1 MAVLAAR
8 FVTMSE
14 HLRKCHAMVRDRPQS
29 WWMDAVAPA
38 NHGGISQV
46 SSIVDITNVL
56 CDTKQGVPN
65 YENFLDDRVTFH
77 NKGSAAV
84 KASSKTGTFSGR
96 FQ

>member
-1 MAVLAAR
+1 MVALAAR

-14 HLRKCHAMVRDRPQS
+14 HLRKCHAMVRDGPQS
-29 WWMDAVAPA
+29 WWMDA
-38 NHGGISQV
+38 
-46 SSIVDITNVL
+46 
-56 CDTKQGVPN
+56 DTKQDVPN
-65 YENFLDDRVTFH
+65 YERISDDRVTFH